1 MKPADILTEVAEGR
15 IADAGAERELSEL
28 GFVQVG
34 LHRLDVHRERRTALP
49 EVVLGLAKS
58 LEQLEQIVGWFVER
72 DLPLLATK
80 VDRDKGEAL
89 VARFPSLAYRREGKI
104 LVRGASRRITKGTVA
119 VLAAGSS
126 DIPVAEEAVGTLEFF
141 GIGVER
147 SYDCGVAGL
156 HRLLAS
162 AESIARADV
171 LIVAAGMEGALP
183 SVVGGLFRQPLIAV
197 PTSVGYGA
205 SFEGLAALLGM
216 MNACAPGITVVNI
229 DNGFGAAAAAK
240 SMLDMAAR
248 RASMERNDDETTGD
262 SVPGDGGRVH
272 DGSSS

>member
-1 MKPADILTEVAEGR
+1 MKADDVLTSLAEGR
-15 IADAGAERELSEL
+15 ITRDEAERELTGW

-34 LHRLDVHRERRTALP
+34 YHRLDLHRETRTSLP

-58 LEQLEQIVGWFVER
+58 IEQLEEIVAWFVSR

-80 VDRDKGEAL
+80 ISREKGAAL
-89 VARFPSLAYRREGKI
+89 LARHPELEFRPDGGILMRGRSKRRT
-104 LVRGASRRITKGTVA
+104 SGTVA

-126 DIPVAEEAVGTLEFF
+126 DVPVAEEAVGTLEFF
-141 GIGVER
+141 GIDVR
-147 SYDCGVAGL
+147 KSYDCGVAGL

-162 AESIARADV
+162 GESIAGADV

-183 SVVGGLFRQPLIAV
+183 SVVGGLFKQPLIAV

-205 SFEGLAALLGM
+205 SFEGLAALLAM

-248 RASMERNDDETTGD
+248 RAAAAQEKNE
-262 SVPGDGGRVH
+262 P
-272 DGSSS
+272 

>member
-1 MKPADILTEVAEGR
+1 MKVDDVLTELIEGR
-15 IADAGAERELSEL
+15 ISREKASRELSGL

-34 LHRLDVHRERRTALP
+34 YHRLDLHREERTALP
-49 EVVLGLAKS
+49 EVILGLAKS
-58 LEQLEQIVGWFVER
+58 IEHLDEIVSWFVER
-72 DLPLLATK
+72 DLPLLGTK
-80 VDRDKGEAL
+80 IDRVKGEAL
-89 VARFPSLAYRREGKI
+89 VARHSSLEYRPDGEI
-104 LVRGASRRITKGTVA
+104 LMRGRSKKKTAGVVA

-141 GIGVER
+141 GIEVER

-162 AESIARADV
+162 GETIARADV

-205 SFEGLAALLGM
+205 SFEGLAALLAM

-248 RASMERNDDETTGD
+248 RAPAPEEKER
-262 SVPGDGGRVH
+262 
-272 DGSSS
+272 